1 MTIKVLVV
9 DDSSFFRRRVSEIIN
24 ASPELEVAGTANNGL
39 EAVQMV
45 AKIRP
50 DVVTMDIE
58 MPVMD
63 GITAV
68 RKIMEST
75 PVPILMFS
83 SITQQGAK
91 ATLDALEA
99 GALDFLPK
107 KFEDIAR
114 NKDEAT
120 TLLQKRIRAIAPRR
134 VARSATRVQSPSKP
148 SLSSSTSAT
157 KASSS
162 RPTINKPNSASDALR
177 EMNESRRAKIAAM
190 SLNKQPVRSESNTN
204 DKRPSLGAQDPD
216 LVQQTNNSRS
226 RRPTEFKS
234 SGKQYAVLAIGTS
247 TGGPVALQAVLTKLP
262 RNFKLPILL
271 IQHMPGTFTKAF
283 ADRLNTICQINVK
296 EASDGDL
303 LQPGCAYLAPGGKQ
317 MLLDG
322 RPGNVRIKIHPGSDK
337 LHYKPCV
344 DLTFASLSKIY
355 TNKVLAIV
363 LTGMGADGR
372 DGARMLKE
380 RGSVIWSQDEKSCV
394 VYGMP
399 MAIDKAGLATHS
411 FSLDDMGKNIKIELK
426 HE

>member
-1 MTIKVLVV
+1 MALKVLVV

-24 ASPELEVAGTANNGL
+24 ASPALEVAGTANNGL

-68 RKIMEST
+68 KKIMAST

-83 SITQQGAK
+83 SLTQQGAK

-99 GALDFLPK
+99 GAVDFLPK

-120 TLLQKRIRAIAPRR
+120 ALLQKRIQAIGSRR
-134 VARSATRVQSPSKP
+134 TFRPTRQPTKIETKIPEKIQSPSRSPIPAKATAT
-148 SLSSSTSAT
+148 SSHA
-157 KASSS
+157 A
-162 RPTINKPNSASDALR
+162 NALR

-190 SLNKQPVRSESNTN
+190 STDKKQQAGQHRSPLQS
-204 DKRPSLGAQDPD
+204 DSAKVL
-216 LVQQTNNSRS
+216 TNNENSLS
-226 RRPTEFKS
+226 RRKAAFKS
-234 SGKQYAVLAIGTS
+234 SGKQYGVLAIGTS

-262 RNFKLPILL
+262 RDFKLPILL
-271 IQHMPGTFTKAF
+271 IQHMPGTFTNAF
-283 ADRLNTICQINVK
+283 AERLNSICQIRVK
-296 EASDGDL
+296 EACDGDL
-303 LQPGCAYLAPGGKQ
+303 LQAGCAYLAPGGKQ

-322 RPGNVRIKIHPGSDK
+322 RPGSVRIKIHEGSDK

-344 DLTFASLSKIY
+344 DLTFASLSKVY
-355 TNKVLAIV
+355 TNRVLAIV
-363 LTGMGADGR
+363 LTGMGSDGR

-411 FSLDDMGKNIKIELK
+411 FALEEMATNIKIELK